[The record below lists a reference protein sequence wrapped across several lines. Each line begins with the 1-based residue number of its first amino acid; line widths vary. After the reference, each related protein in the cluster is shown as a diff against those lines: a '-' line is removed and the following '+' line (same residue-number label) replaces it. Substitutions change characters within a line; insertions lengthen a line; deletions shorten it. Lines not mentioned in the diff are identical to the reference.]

1 MLELKAN
8 PTQLP
13 KDAFSMVCKIYKK
26 YLNPEVVC
34 DEYLNFIQCFDVF
47 LKTDELPKYLYSDN
61 DIAKDS
67 DSEFETENDD
77 DDDDSYSLKNEIEN
91 HGSLLPV
98 FRAFMRNG
106 LHSLFPNIYIILK
119 LGLTLPVGSVSTE
132 RSFSKLKPIKTRLRS
147 TMGNDRLEGLM
158 IMSCENDINIKHQL

>member
-1 MLELKAN
+1 MKELKAN

-34 DEYLNFIQCFDVF
+34 DEYLNFLQCFDVF
-47 LKTDELPKYLYSDN
+47 LKTDELPKYLHSDN

-67 DSEFETENDD
+67 DSELETEND

-98 FRAFMRNG
+98 FRVFMRNG
-106 LHSLFPNIYIILK
+106 LHTLFPNIYIILK
-119 LGLTLPVGSVSTE
+119 LALTLPVGSVSTE
-132 RSFSKLKPIKTRLRS
+132 RSFSKLKLIKTRLS
-147 TMGNDRLEGLM
+147 TMGNDRLEGT
-158 IMSCENDINIKHQL
+158 NDYVL